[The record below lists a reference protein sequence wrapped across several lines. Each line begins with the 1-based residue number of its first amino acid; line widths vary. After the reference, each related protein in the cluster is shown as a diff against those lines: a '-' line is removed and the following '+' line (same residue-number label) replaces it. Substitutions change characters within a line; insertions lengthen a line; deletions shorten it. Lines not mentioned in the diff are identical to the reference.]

1 MNIGQKILS
10 YITRKNIPVADLA
23 ERIDIDASQLEKA
36 LTENNLDIKTLEKI
50 SKELRIPL
58 YSFFTNASFD
68 DIVKKSRFEIPY
80 YIERLDPEEKSDFR
94 NLITGLIDEI
104 EHLKIQLNERDMLIE
119 QLRRLSEE
127 D

>member
-94 NLITGLIDEI
+94 NLITGLIEEI